1 MIMKKL
7 FFTIALLI
15 ATLSF
20 AQHGDKIKAYKA
32 AFITEALDLTAAE
45 AQQFWPIY
53 NEHEDKLM
61 DLRKKERK
69 EIFETINGNVDNLSE
84 TEANALLDKVMNIRA
99 KELQYHMELVQKL
112 KGVLPAKKILKLH
125 RAEEEFKKVLL
136 QKVKGKRG
144 RP

>member
-69 EIFETINGNVDNLSE
+69 ESSQHLS
-84 TEANALLDKVMNIRA
+84 VSCSS
-99 KELQYHMELVQKL
+99 
-112 KGVLPAKKILKLH
+112 VLP
-125 RAEEEFKKVLL
+125 
-136 QKVKGKRG
+136 
-144 RP
+144 